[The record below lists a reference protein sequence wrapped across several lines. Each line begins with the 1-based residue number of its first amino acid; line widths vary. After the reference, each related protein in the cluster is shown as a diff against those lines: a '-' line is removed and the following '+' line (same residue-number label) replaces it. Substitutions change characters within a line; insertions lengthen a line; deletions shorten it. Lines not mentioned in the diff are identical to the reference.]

1 MACNDWF
8 SIAGKA
14 AGNDWFSIAG
24 KAAVNEW
31 FSIAGKAAGNEWFS
45 IAGKAAG
52 NEWFSIAGK
61 AAVNEWFSIAGK
73 AAVNEW
79 FSIAGK
85 AAGNDWFSI
94 AGKAAVNEWFSIAGK
109 AAGNEWFS
117 IAGKAAVNEWFS
129 IAGKAAVP
137 QTLVFLLSCRVTIS
151 LERQQ
156 HGGLVKELCPSRPS
170 FLPQETEV
178 TILNRHSGGTVSV
191 GTWCQFIVIGYFRRD
206 SVCRHMVSVHCYR
219 VLPEGQCLSA
229 HGVSSLLSGTSGG
242 TVSVG
247 TWC

>member
-31 FSIAGKAAGNEWFS
+31 FSIAGKAAGND
-45 IAGKAAG
+45 
-52 NEWFSIAGK
+52 
-61 AAVNEWFSIAGK
+61 
-73 AAVNEW
+73 W

-85 AAGNDWFSI
+85 AAGNDWFNI

-117 IAGKAAVNEWFS
+117 TAGKAAVNEWFS

-206 SVCRHMVSVHCYR
+206 NVS
-219 VLPEGQCLSA
+219 
-229 HGVSSLLSGTSGG
+229 
-242 TVSVG
+242 
-247 TWC
+247 TWCQFIFRSDAGLYSMTLMDGSYSWGDKPNEQVLQRQVGLKKA